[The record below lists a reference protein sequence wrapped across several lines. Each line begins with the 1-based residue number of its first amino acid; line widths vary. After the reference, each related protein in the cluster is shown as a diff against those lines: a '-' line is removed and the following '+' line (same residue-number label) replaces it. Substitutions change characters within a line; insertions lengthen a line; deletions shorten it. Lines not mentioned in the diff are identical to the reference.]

1 LDFSQLTVI
10 DASTVLAG
18 PSVGMFFAELGAKV
32 VKVEHPLH
40 GDVTRSWKLPSED
53 ENAEVSAYFS
63 SVNYKKEYRKLD
75 YTKAADRQEFLD
87 LVASADILL
96 TNFKVGD
103 AEKFNLTTEV
113 LQGVNPKLIHGRIS
127 GFGQDSDRVAY
138 DLILQAESGFMSM
151 NGTPES
157 GPVKMPVALIDVL
170 AAHQLKEGILIALL
184 QRMHDNKAKIVDVSL
199 YKAAISSLVNQA
211 TNYLMQGHIARRV
224 GSLHPNIAPY
234 GEIFLTQDDK
244 LITFAIGSNKHFFKL
259 CQILDCL
266 ELVDHEK
273 YAYNQVRV
281 INRTKLHALLQD
293 KIELL
298 DSKELLDALHK
309 EYIPA
314 GIIRSINEVFE
325 DQHARE
331 MILEEEIE
339 GVQTKRL
346 SSIAFEIKD

>member
-1 LDFSQLTVI
+1 
-10 DASTVLAG
+10 
-18 PSVGMFFAELGAKV
+18 MFFAELGAKV

-170 AAHQLKEGILIALL
+170 AAHQLKEGILVHCYSVCMITK
-184 QRMHDNKAKIVDVSL
+184 Q
-199 YKAAISSLVNQA
+199 
-211 TNYLMQGHIARRV
+211 
-224 GSLHPNIAPY
+224 
-234 GEIFLTQDDK
+234 K
-244 LITFAIGSNKHFFKL
+244 L
-259 CQILDCL
+259 
-266 ELVDHEK
+266 
-273 YAYNQVRV
+273 
-281 INRTKLHALLQD
+281 
-293 KIELL
+293 
-298 DSKELLDALHK
+298 
-309 EYIPA
+309 
-314 GIIRSINEVFE
+314 
-325 DQHARE
+325 
-331 MILEEEIE
+331 
-339 GVQTKRL
+339 
-346 SSIAFEIKD
+346 